1 MRSRVTKLADTLRS
15 SYWFLPGLMASAAI
29 VLSFVTVAVDQRFPT
44 VLDELGIGSGGVDGA
59 RGLLETAA
67 GSLITVAGVSFS
79 IAIVLMSL
87 AASQFGPRLL
97 RTFMRDKGNQVVLGV
112 FVATFLYCL
121 LVLRTIR
128 SDDSGGLFVPHLSV
142 SISVVLTVAS
152 LAVFIYFIH
161 HAAQLIQVSHIIA
174 SVGRDLE
181 DVIDRVVPD
190 ERTTEDDGQNTATP
204 STPPMPPARGRPV
217 RADSAGYVQLIDHQS
232 LLDAAVERDLL
243 VRLTVR
249 AGSHVVPATVLAEVW
264 PAERVDDAAADAIR
278 AAIVWGDQRTEQQ
291 DIDFGFQQLEQI
303 ALRALSPAIN
313 DPFTAGICVDQLG
326 VALCR
331 LAERPRPSTVTTDD
345 AGHPRVIAQGL
356 TFGALLASAFDEIRR
371 SGRDIP
377 YILVRLLGTLERIA
391 ERAYRRVDLEAL
403 RKQAA
408 LVLVAA
414 RGGSQPPEELTTLE
428 AAHRSTLAIIERRL
442 LEVSTRGA

>member
-1 MRSRVTKLADTLRS
+1 MRSSVSKLGDTLRS
-15 SYWFLPGLMASAAI
+15 SYWFVPGLMASAAV
-29 VLSFVTVAVDQRFPT
+29 VLSFLTVAIDQRFPAA
-44 VLDELGIGSGGVDGA
+44 LDELGIGSGGVDGA

-128 SDDSGGLFVPHLSV
+128 GEDSGGLFVPHLSV
-142 SISVVLTVAS
+142 SIGVLLTVAS

-181 DVIDRVVPD
+181 EVIDRVVPAD
-190 ERTTEDDGQNTATP
+190 GRNLEEDRSDPVTQQPTT
-204 STPPMPPARGRPV
+204 GRPV
-217 RADSAGYVQLIDHQS
+217 RAHSAGYVQIIDREG
-232 LLDAAVERDLL
+232 LMDAAVERDLL

-278 AAIVWGDQRTEQQ
+278 AAIVWGGQRTEQQ

-326 VALCR
+326 AALCR
-331 LAERPRPSTVTTDD
+331 LAERPRPSVVTTDD
-345 AGHPRVIAQGL
+345 AGHPRVIAQEL
-356 TFGALLASAFDEIRR
+356 TFEALLASAFDEIRR
-371 SGRDIP
+371 SGRDIV

-391 ERAYRRVDLEAL
+391 ERADRPADVEAL
-403 RKQAA
+403 RAQAN
-408 LVLVAA
+408 LVPIAA
-414 RGGSQPPEELTTLE
+414 RGGSQPPEELVALE
-428 AAHRSTLAIIERRL
+428 AAHRAALAVIDAQL
-442 LEVSTRGA
+442 AEVSLPDR